1 MGLVRL
7 IFSFNGRIGRAEY
20 LLGLVIALVGL
31 FLGLGAIGAALRST
45 GLDALGMIIVLVLFF
60 WAKFAIAAK
69 RLHDLGKSG
78 FWCLALFVPVVGF
91 IVVLMFLFVPGEE
104 YDNQYGPRP
113 KGALP
118 EPEADPSGDQRADL
132 IGPSHGR

>member
-7 IFSFNGRIGRAEY
+7 LFSFNGRIGRAQY
-20 LLGLVIALVGL
+20 LLGLAIVLVGL
-31 FLGLGAIGAALRST
+31 FLGLGAIGAALHGT
-45 GLDALGMIIVLVLFF
+45 GLDALGMIILVVLFF

-91 IVVLMFLFVPGEE
+91 VVLLMFLFVPGEE
-104 YDNQYGPRP
+104 YDNQYGLVP
-113 KGALP
+113 KVALP
-118 EPEADPSGDQRADL
+118 APEATLPAVR
-132 IGPSHGR
+132 GPTA